1 MTTENR
7 IPHEVSK
14 ALGYYVYALRDPR
27 TREVFY
33 IGKGIGERVF
43 SHQRDADDSAA
54 TQGAKLGRISAI
66 RSAGEQVEH
75 LFLRVGIEDEA
86 TAFLVEQAVIDGYA
100 ATGIQLTNLV
110 KGHHAHELGLST
122 VEAAV
127 AARISE
133 PMPAVDAPLVM
144 FKINRA
150 WRSDS
155 SPADV
160 YEATRG
166 HWKVGWDTRSRARY
180 AVGVAFGIV
189 RGVYVIDEWFESTQ
203 PGDEGRWGFV
213 GQPAPELEHI
223 VGTNIRS
230 INIDGSQNPY
240 RKFLTGF
247 KGATVENEVKTHGQS
262 TQS

>member
-1 MTTENR
+1 MTDENR
-7 IPHEVSK
+7 IPFEVSK

-43 SHQRDADDSAA
+43 SHQRDADDSAV
-54 TQGAKLGRISAI
+54 TQSAKLSRISQI
-66 RSAGEQVEH
+66 RAAGEQVEH
-75 LFLRVGIEDEA
+75 LFLRVGIQDEA
-86 TAFLVEQAVIDGYA
+86 TSFLVEQAVIDGYA
-100 ATGIQLTNLV
+100 ATGIPLTNLV
-110 KGHHAHELGLST
+110 KGHYAQELGLST
-122 VEAAV
+122 VEAAI
-127 AARISE
+127 AARVSE
-133 PMPAVDAPLVM
+133 PMPAVDKPLVM

-166 HWKVGWDTRSRARY
+166 HWKVGWDTRSRAKY

-189 RGVYVIDEWFESTQ
+189 RGAYEIESWFESSL
-203 PGDEGRWGFV
+203 PGDEGRWGLI
-213 GQPAPELEHI
+213 GRPAPELDHI
-223 VGTNIRS
+223 VGTNIRA

-247 KGATVENEVKTHGQS
+247 KGAAIESME
-262 TQS
+262 